1 MNATQGIP
9 MSETNPALDLVLQSA
24 LLWSTMVKK
33 ADQQLSV
40 HGISFSEF
48 CILHRLF
55 QAPQQR
61 LSRIEL
67 ANSVGLSASGI
78 TRLLQPMEKIHLVEK
93 EQNARDARVSLV
105 KLSDTGLQIYQE
117 ANQSCAFFASQFT
130 SPLTARQLETL
141 AELLARL

>member
-1 MNATQGIP
+1 MDTQ
-9 MSETNPALDLVLQSA
+9 NPAVDLVLQSA
-24 LLWSTMVKK
+24 LLWSSMIKK
-33 ADQQLSV
+33 ADLQLSV

-48 CILHRLF
+48 GILHRLS

-67 ANSVGLSASGI
+67 ANAVGLSASGV
-78 TRLLQPMEKIHLVEK
+78 TRLLQPLEKMLLVEK

-105 KLSDTGLQIYQE
+105 KLSESGQRICQE
-117 ANQSCAFFASQFT
+117 AHQTFGFFASQFV
-130 SPLTARQLETL
+130 SPLTSRQQDTL

>member
-9 MSETNPALDLVLQSA
+9 MNDTNPALDLVLQSA

-78 TRLLQPMEKIHLVEK
+78 TRLLQPMEKIHLVENLYK
-93 EQNARDARVSLV
+93 LVILLIKFVNFFLILVHYFKLNA
-105 KLSDTGLQIYQE
+105 
-117 ANQSCAFFASQFT
+117 FT
-130 SPLTARQLETL
+130 KIISIN
-141 AELLARL
+141 

>member
-1 MNATQGIP
+1 MN
-9 MSETNPALDLVLQSA
+9 ETNPALDLVLQSA

-48 CILHRLF
+48 GILHRLS

-67 ANSVGLSASGI
+67 ASAVGLSASGV
-78 TRLLQPMEKIHLVEK
+78 TRLLHPLEKMMLVEK
-93 EQNARDARVSLV
+93 ELNARDARVSLV
-105 KLSDTGLQIYQE
+105 KLSDSGQQIYQD
-117 ANQSCAFFASQFT
+117 AHQTFGFFASQFM
-130 SPLTARQLETL
+130 SPLTSRQQDTL

>member
-1 MNATQGIP
+1 MDT
-9 MSETNPALDLVLQSA
+9 TNPVLDLVLQSA
-24 LLWSTMVKK
+24 LLWSAMVKK

-67 ANSVGLSASGI
+67 ANAVGLSASGI

-105 KLSDTGLQIYQE
+105 KLSDSGLQIYQD
-117 ANQSCAFFASQFT
+117 AKQSCSAFASQFS
-130 SPLTARQLETL
+130 SPLTARQQETL

>member
-1 MNATQGIP
+1 MNTAN
-9 MSETNPALDLVLQSA
+9 SALDLVLQSA

-78 TRLLQPMEKIHLVEK
+78 TRLLQPMEKIQLVEK

-105 KLSDTGLQIYQE
+105 KLSDTGLQIYLD
-117 ANQSCAFFASQFT
+117 ANQSCSAFASQFT
-130 SPLTARQLETL
+130 SPLTVRQQETL

>member
-1 MNATQGIP
+1 MN
-9 MSETNPALDLVLQSA
+9 ETNPALDLVLQSA

-67 ANSVGLSASGI
+67 ASAVGLSASGI

-93 EQNARDARVSLV
+93 EQNTRDARVSLV
-105 KLSDTGLQIYQE
+105 KLSDTGLQIYLD
-117 ANQSCAFFASQFT
+117 AKQSCSAYASQFT
-130 SPLTARQLETL
+130 APLTVRQQETL

>member
-1 MNATQGIP
+1 MDT
-9 MSETNPALDLVLQSA
+9 TNPALDLVLQSA
-24 LLWSTMVKK
+24 LLWSAMVKK

-67 ANSVGLSASGI
+67 ANAVGLSASGI
-78 TRLLQPMEKIHLVEK
+78 TRLLQPMEKIQLVEK

-105 KLSDTGLQIYQE
+105 KLSDTGLQIYLD
-117 ANQSCAFFASQFT
+117 AKQSCSTFAGQFT
-130 SPLTARQLETL
+130 SPLTVRQQETL